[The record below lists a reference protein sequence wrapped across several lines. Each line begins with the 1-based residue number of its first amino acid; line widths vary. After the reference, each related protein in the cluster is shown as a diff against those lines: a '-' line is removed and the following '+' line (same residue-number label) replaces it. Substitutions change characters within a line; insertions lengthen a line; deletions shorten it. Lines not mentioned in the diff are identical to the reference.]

1 MLSLNNDPIGQ
12 FRELRRAIYDLLP
25 TDCLLK
31 PRNTLSGKMVTLI
44 SAGFIKQ
51 GLIEHEDICS
61 LCPKKECPHNAVK
74 NKEVRIV
81 KIEHLNGAEI
91 PEA

>member
-1 MLSLNNDPIGQ
+1 MLDLNNALLGQ

-31 PRNTLSGKMVTLI
+31 PKKTLSGKMITFI
-44 SAGFIKQ
+44 SIDFVKQ
-51 GLIEHEDICS
+51 GLIEYEDICS